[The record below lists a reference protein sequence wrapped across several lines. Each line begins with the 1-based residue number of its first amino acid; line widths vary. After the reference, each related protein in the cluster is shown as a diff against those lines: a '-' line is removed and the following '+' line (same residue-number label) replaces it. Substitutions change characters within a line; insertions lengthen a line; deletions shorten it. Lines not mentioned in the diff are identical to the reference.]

1 MMEQPATH
9 LLTLPAEAVP
19 PELAAWFDETNTPA
33 LLVSAERLPDGRVVL
48 QALPD
53 VDPTLVAR
61 IRKILAEHADV
72 LRRLT

>member
-1 MMEQPATH
+1 MEQLPTH

-19 PELAAWFDETNTPA
+19 PELAAWFEQADTPA
-33 LLVSAERLPDGRVVL
+33 LLVSAERLADGRVVL

-61 IRKILAEHADV
+61 IRKVLAEHADV
-72 LRRLT
+72 LRRLA

>member
-1 MMEQPATH
+1 MEQTIPEVLVIPADS
-9 LLTLPAEAVP
+9 LPSDLRVWLSQGES
-19 PELAAWFDETNTPA
+19 PA
-33 LLVSAERLPDGRVVL
+33 LLISVEQMADGALVL

-72 LRRLT
+72 LRRLA